1 MNSITDWTV
10 VSGFLLAGFG
20 LLLRIILMMRSSDA
34 QPVSQGAKD
43 GRDLLRSY
51 GNRFPKSRLPLL
63 MWTSLSTGLILLIA
77 GFLLEFR

>member
-1 MNSITDWTV
+1 MNSVTDWIV

-20 LLLRIILMMRSSDA
+20 LLLRIVLMMRSSDA
-34 QPVSQGAKD
+34 QPVSADARD

-51 GNRFPKSRLPLL
+51 GTRFPKSRLPLL
-63 MWTSLSTGLILLIA
+63 MWASLSAGLVLLVA